1 MCGRPWPRL
10 RRPAPRLPRTR
21 RFASPCPRM
30 RPTPDRRKPPLVT
43 SWPAPEDRELVRVL
57 AYALQTRQAPP
68 PPAQEARQ
76 LVETIR
82 AADRDLQRFRR
93 LDDAEIAARV
103 VRVIEDGVIAEAQD
117 NRRRARSELAAATL
131 ASGIVRALWS

>member
-1 MCGRPWPRL
+1 
-10 RRPAPRLPRTR
+10 
-21 RFASPCPRM
+21 M